1 MIRKRYTFAPYI
13 LTGVFVISIFTLF
26 FLVSITYRQIQ
37 SRNESEELVLHSK
50 NVHIELEQLV
60 SYIKD
65 AETGQRGFLLTRD
78 SIFLQPY
85 FGALDKA
92 NDNINSLKNLVSDNK
107 EQLQNLDTLSDLVN
121 KRFIRLEKVLKEN
134 PETLS
139 FNSLKVNL
147 RIGKNIMD
155 KIRHLTDKMID
166 IEIQLLHKRELEHAY
181 DIKLSPILFL
191 LTAFFSLLVFIGAF
205 YIINRDI
212 KGLKKVN
219 NQLLLTH
226 ETFEHAEEIANIS
239 NWCWNIEANILSYSN
254 NQYRLLGC
262 EPHEFEPTV
271 EKFNE
276 FVHPDDRH
284 IIEEGS
290 KNVLTQS
297 KPSIAFFRVIR
308 KDGAVRYFKSMG
320 KMMTDN
326 YGKKILIGIN
336 ADITEQYLKDKILEE
351 KLFDLERSNNELSA
365 FNHVASHDL
374 QEPLRKIQTFI
385 SRIIEKDFSIL
396 PEKTKEYFSRIQIA
410 AGRMQKL
417 IDDLLLYSR
426 ANKVDTVVEPTDL
439 NVVLENSKQEF
450 AQIIEEKNAIIQ
462 SSELPTLNVIPFQ
475 IQQLFNNL
483 IGNSLKYS
491 KPIIAPVITIKSK
504 IVLGKEIPNTLVD
517 AEKKFYKITIADN
530 GIGFEQEY
538 ADKIFTLFHRLH
550 QDQQYSGTGIGLTIC
565 KKIVENHKGF
575 ITAQGIP
582 NAGSVFSIF
591 LPA

>member
-1 MIRKRYTFAPYI
+1 MKRKRYTFAPYI

-60 SYIKD
+60 SYVKD

-85 FGALDKA
+85 FGALGKA

-121 KRFIRLEKVLKEN
+121 TRFIRLERVLKEN
-134 PETLS
+134 S
-139 FNSLKVNL
+139 GVMSSNSLKINL
-147 RIGKNIMD
+147 TIGKNIMD
-155 KIRHLTDKMID
+155 KIRHLTDKMIGV
-166 IEIQLLHKRELEHAY
+166 EIQLLHKRELEHAY

-254 NQYRLLGC
+254 NQYRVLGC

-336 ADITEQYLKDKILEE
+336 ADVTEQYLKDKILEE

-385 SRIIEKDFSIL
+385 SRIIEK
-396 PEKTKEYFSRIQIA
+396 
-410 AGRMQKL
+410 
-417 IDDLLLYSR
+417 
-426 ANKVDTVVEPTDL
+426 V
-439 NVVLENSKQEF
+439 F
-450 AQIIEEKNAIIQ
+450 A
-462 SSELPTLNVIPFQ
+462 S
-475 IQQLFNNL
+475 
-483 IGNSLKYS
+483 
-491 KPIIAPVITIKSK
+491 
-504 IVLGKEIPNTLVD
+504 
-517 AEKKFYKITIADN
+517 
-530 GIGFEQEY
+530 
-538 ADKIFTLFHRLH
+538 
-550 QDQQYSGTGIGLTIC
+550 C
-565 KKIVENHKGF
+565 
-575 ITAQGIP
+575 
-582 NAGSVFSIF
+582 
-591 LPA
+591 

>member
-60 SYIKD
+60 SYVKD

-575 ITAQGIP
+575 INAQGIP